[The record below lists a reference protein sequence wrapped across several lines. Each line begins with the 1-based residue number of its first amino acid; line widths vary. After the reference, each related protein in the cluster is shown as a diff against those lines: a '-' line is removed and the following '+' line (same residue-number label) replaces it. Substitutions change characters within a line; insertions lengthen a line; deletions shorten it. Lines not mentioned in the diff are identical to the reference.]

1 MMITILIFGVIAYL
15 IGSLSSAVIVCHF
28 LNLPDPRTQGSMNPG
43 ATNVLRIGGK
53 NAAIITLIGDVLK
66 GFIPVLIGHLIGI
79 TGIMLGFIAFAA
91 FLGHLFPV
99 FFKFKGGKGVA
110 TSFGALLALSP
121 VVGITLAVIWGA
133 VAAITRYSSLAALI
147 AAVAAPILILLFS
160 QPTYFFPV
168 LAITAILLWKHKENI
183 DRLRKGTETK
193 IQF

>member
-1 MMITILIFGVIAYL
+1 
-15 IGSLSSAVIVCHF
+15 
-28 LNLPDPRTQGSMNPG
+28 
-43 ATNVLRIGGK
+43 
-53 NAAIITLIGDVLK
+53 
-66 GFIPVLIGHLIGI
+66 
-79 TGIMLGFIAFAA
+79 MLGFIAFAA